1 MSENYCVHGVPTKS
15 SPWRFTSIDVKDCP
29 YCEIDRLGAQIAEWH
44 KVFGHLSKDADTA
57 GNIINEGIAERD
69 KEIEKLT
76 HAGNRM
82 AADCNKLFDENST
95 LRAEVERLKEGK
107 ANRATREHAEAHQLG
122 IDKGRKQAAR
132 EIVEIISSTGFWA
145 SHFDLS
151 TYHALQT
158 HLELLISE
166 KFGLEG

>member
-1 MSENYCVHGVPTKS
+1 MSENYCDHGVPTKS

-57 GNIINEGIAERD
+57 GNMINEGIAERD

-82 AADCNKLFDENST
+82 ASDCNKLFNENAA
-95 LRAEVERLKEGK
+95 LRVEVERLKENECVYKHVCGK
-107 ANRATREHAEAHQLG
+107 NDEFNQVETEAC
-122 IDKGRKQAAR
+122 KQAAR
-132 EIVEIISSTGFWA
+132 EIIQYIA
-145 SHFDLS
+145 NLPCKDLNQRGLI
-151 TYHALQT
+151 H
-158 HLELLISE
+158 ELRQ